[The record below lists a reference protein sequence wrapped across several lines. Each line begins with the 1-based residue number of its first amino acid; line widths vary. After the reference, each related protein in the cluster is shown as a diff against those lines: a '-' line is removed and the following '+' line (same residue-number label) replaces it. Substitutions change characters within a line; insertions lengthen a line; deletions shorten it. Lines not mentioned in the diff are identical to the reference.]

1 VDAILGLDR
10 RALDRARVSRDPRF
24 DGKFFIAVTSTR
36 IYCRPVCPVPSP
48 KTANIRYFATAAA
61 AAEAG
66 YRPCLRCRPE
76 AAPGTPAWLG
86 TSAVV
91 RRALQLI
98 HDGALDECSVD
109 ALAARVG
116 IGPRH
121 LHRLFVQHVGASPIV
136 VAQTRRLH
144 FAKRLLDET
153 RLPMTEIALAAGFG
167 SVRRFNHAFHTT
179 YGRAPREL
187 RGQRRDESAAGGDE
201 VVLRLAY
208 RPPYDWAQV
217 RDFLATRA
225 LPGVER
231 VDARGYA
238 RTVAAA
244 NPPAGGRSAANQPAG
259 GRSADGGH
267 AIVCVRALEHERA
280 LELRVRGA
288 APAALFQLSAAARR
302 TFDLAA
308 DPARIALAL
317 RGDPLL
323 APLVDRR
330 PGLRIPGAWDP
341 FECAVRAVLGQQV
354 SVAAGRTLAA
364 RVVARVGRP
373 IAGGTDGLTHLF
385 PSPAA
390 LAAANLDGLGLT
402 GARARALRALAHA
415 VAEGALDLGAA
426 VEDVAAGLE
435 ALPGLGRW
443 TAQYVALRALGEPDA
458 FPAADLVLRRMAA
471 AGGTALSARALEAR
485 AEAWRPWRGY
495 AVLHLWRAASE
506 VGRPRRKGRPRPKT
520 AGAKSRVRLTCG
532 SPRTSRAARYHRE
545 GEGGTNDG

>member
-1 VDAILGLDR
+1 
-10 RALDRARVSRDPRF
+10 
-24 DGKFFIAVTSTR
+24 
-36 IYCRPVCPVPSP
+36 
-48 KTANIRYFATAAA
+48 
-61 AAEAG
+61 
-66 YRPCLRCRPE
+66 
-76 AAPGTPAWLG
+76 
-86 TSAVV
+86 
-91 RRALQLI
+91 
-98 HDGALDECSVD
+98 
-109 ALAARVG
+109 
-116 IGPRH
+116 
-121 LHRLFVQHVGASPIV
+121 
-136 VAQTRRLH
+136 
-144 FAKRLLDET
+144 
-153 RLPMTEIALAAGFG
+153 
-167 SVRRFNHAFHTT
+167 
-179 YGRAPREL
+179 
-187 RGQRRDESAAGGDE
+187 
-201 VVLRLAY
+201 
-208 RPPYDWAQV
+208 
-217 RDFLATRA
+217 
-225 LPGVER
+225 

-244 NPPAGGRSAANQPAG
+244 NQPAGGRSAANEPAG
-259 GRSADGGH
+259 GRNGDGGH
-267 AIVCVRALEHERA
+267 AIVCVRALENERA

-323 APLVDRR
+323 APLVALR

-373 IAGGTDGLTHLF
+373 IAGGSDGLTHLF

-402 GARARALRALAHA
+402 GARARALRALAQA
-415 VAEGALDLGAA
+415 VTEGALDLGAP

-458 FPAADLVLRRMAA
+458 FPAADLVLRRMAG
-471 AGGTALSARALEAR
+471 AGGAPLSTRALEAR

-495 AVLHLWRAASE
+495 AVLHLWRAASD
-506 VGRPRRKGRPRPKT
+506 VVRPRRPVD
-520 AGAKSRVRLTCG
+520 RVRKR
-532 SPRTSRAARYHRE
+532 PARKAAPA
-545 GEGGTNDG
+545 

>member
-1 VDAILGLDR
+1 MVAAMDAILGLDR

-24 DGKFFIAVTSTR
+24 DGKFFTAVTSTR

-48 KTANIRYFATAAA
+48 KTVNIRYFATAAA

-98 HDGALDECSVD
+98 HDGALDGSSVG

-153 RLPMTEIALAAGFG
+153 SLPMTEIALAAGFG
-167 SVRRFNHAFHTT
+167 SLRRFNHAFHTT
-179 YGRAPREL
+179 YRRAPREL
-187 RGQRRDESAAGGDE
+187 RRQRGDESGAGGDE

-208 RPPYDWAQV
+208 RPPYDWIQV

-244 NPPAGGRSAANQPAG
+244 NPPAGRRSVG
-259 GRSADGGH
+259 GGH
-267 AIVCVRALEHERA
+267 AIVCVRAREREHA

-288 APAALFQLSAAARR
+288 APAALFQLSSAARR
-302 TFDLAA
+302 AFDLAA

-317 RGDPLL
+317 HADPLL

-364 RVVARVGRP
+364 RLVARVGRP

-390 LAAANLDGLGLT
+390 LADANLDGLGLT
-402 GARARALRALAHA
+402 GARGRALRALARA

-426 VEDVAAGLE
+426 VDDVVAGLE

-471 AGGTALSARALEAR
+471 GGGTPLTARALEAR

-495 AVLHLWRAASE
+495 AVLHLWRAASD
-506 VGRPRRKGRPRPKT
+506 VMASRTRRALP
-520 AGAKSRVRLTCG
+520 S
-532 SPRTSRAARYHRE
+532 
-545 GEGGTNDG
+545 